1 MSSSSSASKICF
13 NPDCKETKSE
23 QWRKGWRLRTG
34 DFAELCDRC
43 SVAFEEVKFCEI
55 FHSELAGWR
64 KCESCGK
71 RVHCGCVA
79 SVHSFLLLDT
89 GGVECM
95 PCAKKNFYMAS
106 NQMWPSSFFL
116 PVTLPERL
124 KDISVKSWNQY
135 MASASVPGQ
144 WRPPPNLWN
153 TASAQSELHPRIP
166 YEVDRSNTVDS
177 IVVGDHKSACSH
189 EKKKVEDPSD
199 RIKIAALDRLANGNI
214 VLDTLSPLN
223 SFHRE
228 EGIADGLRDSR
239 HLTGENGPADMRK
252 GVVSEAGL
260 TNSVPGI
267 NFETHPSSSASI
279 SMQSSAGKDDPS
291 APLFGVSVSFPSSNG
306 TDDLSKVSGPL
317 PQHQAPPPSLAK
329 QFYGGSNNGTEPSA
343 EPQNQIRNGRLRA
356 EARGRN
362 QLLPRYWPRIT
373 DQELQQISGD
383 SNAVVTPLFEKMLS
397 ASDAGRI
404 GRLVLPKKCA
414 EAYFPPISQPEGLPL
429 KVQDAKGKEWVF
441 QFRFWPNNNSR
452 MYVLEGVT
460 PCIQS
465 MQLQAG
471 DTVTFS
477 RMEPEGKLVMGFRK
491 ASSAPSEQ
499 QDAHAPKNGSNIS
512 ASGKS
517 KASELSS
524 TPAFR
529 PSKGGAESNGN
540 SLMNQGSSANPDDA
554 WSKSGKAG
562 LVPKE
567 GAGKSSPSS
576 KRKTSTLGSKSKRLR
591 INNEDAMVLKL
602 TWEEAQGLLRPP
614 VKLEPSVVVIEGH
627 EFEEYEEPPVLG
639 KPTFFTTTASG
650 KKFQWVQCDSC
661 SKWRKLPADALVPAE
676 WHCSLNYSFDCER
689 ARCDA
694 PQELTTEQLE
704 GLISSNTAPSKK
716 KKLKEDSDGAEAS
729 EGLDTLANVAIL
741 GEGGSFPPSGQAAT
755 TRHPRHRPGCTCIVC
770 IQPPSGKGP
779 KHKQSCTCNVC
790 LTVKRRFRTL
800 MLRRE
805 KRQSEKD
812 AETTRK
818 KQVVKSPQK
827 QDPEEE
833 EPSSNRVDN
842 GTVSSKVTEGVNED
856 FRNEATSSPLKG
868 QIDLNIQPEREEEPS
883 PGSDSGSMLRLL
895 QDATDMYFRHKR
907 QVDLNV
913 NRESVVTQE
922 ESGARVEEK
931 PIEVGSKLDDEE
943 RDAVASISMSMLAS
957 TPATG

>member
-1 MSSSSSASKICF
+1 MSSSSSSASKICF

-23 QWRKGWRLRTG
+23 QWRKGWRLRMG
-34 DFAELCDRC
+34 EFAELCDRC
-43 SVAFEEVKFCEI
+43 SIAFEEVKFCEI
-55 FHSELAGWR
+55 FHSDMAGWR

-71 RVHCGCVA
+71 RVHCGCIA
-79 SVHSFLLLDT
+79 SVHTFLLLDT

-95 PCAKKNFYMAS
+95 PCAKKNFYMTS

-124 KDISVKSWNQY
+124 KDLSVKNWNQFA
-135 MASASVPGQ
+135 ASASVPGQ

-153 TASAQSELHPRIP
+153 TASGQSELHSRMP
-166 YEVDRSNTVDS
+166 YEIDRPNTVDS
-177 IVVGDHKSACSH
+177 MVVGDHISASGH
-189 EKKKVEDPSD
+189 EKKKIEDPSD
-199 RIKIAALDRLANGNI
+199 RIKIAALDRLAN
-214 VLDTLSPLN
+214 
-223 SFHRE
+223 
-228 EGIADGLRDSR
+228 
-239 HLTGENGPADMRK
+239 DMRK
-252 GVVSEAGL
+252 GVVPEAGL

-267 NFETHPSSSASI
+267 NFETHPSSSTSI
-279 SMQSSAGKDDPS
+279 SMQSSAPKDDPP
-291 APLFGVSVSFPSSNG
+291 APVFGVSVSFPSSNG
-306 TDDLSKVSGPL
+306 TDDLSMVSGSL
-317 PQHQAPPPSLAK
+317 PQHQPSPPSLAK
-329 QFYGGSNNGTEPSA
+329 QFSGGLNNGTEPSV

-373 DQELQQISGD
+373 DEELQQISGD
-383 SNAVVTPLFEKMLS
+383 SNSVITPLFEKMLS

-414 EAYFPPISQPEGLPL
+414 EAYFPSISQPEGLPL

-491 ASSAPSEQ
+491 ASSTPAE
-499 QDAHAPKNGSNIS
+499 QDAHALKNGNNIS
-512 ASGKS
+512 VSGKS

-524 TPAFR
+524 SLALRT
-529 PSKGGAESNGN
+529 SKGGAQLNSN
-540 SLMNQGSSANPDDA
+540 SLMNQGNAMDPDDA
-554 WSKSGKAG
+554 WSKPGKAG
-562 LVPKE
+562 SVPK
-567 GAGKSSPSS
+567 GVGSKSSLSN

-614 VKLEPSVVVIEGH
+614 KKLEPSIVVIEGH

-650 KKFQWVQCDSC
+650 RKIQWVQCDNC
-661 SKWRKLPADALVPAE
+661 CKWRKLPADALVPAE
-676 WHCSLNYSFDCER
+676 WHCSLNHSFDCER

-694 PQELTTEQLE
+694 PQELTVEQLE

-716 KKLKEDSDGAEAS
+716 KKVKEDSDGAEAS

-741 GEGGSFPPSGQAAT
+741 GEGGSFPSSGQAT

-805 KRQSEKD
+805 KRQSEKE

-818 KQVVKSPQK
+818 KQMIKLPQK
-827 QDPEEE
+827 QELEEE
-833 EPSSNRVDN
+833 EPSSNRVEN
-842 GTVSSKVTEGVNED
+842 GTESPKINEE

-883 PGSDSGSMLRLL
+883 PVSDSGSMLRLL
-895 QDATDMYFRHKR
+895 QDATDMYFRHQR
-907 QVDLNV
+907 SVDLNE
-913 NRESVVTQE
+913 NRESVATQIKPGV
-922 ESGARVEEK
+922 SVEEK
-931 PIEVGSKLDDEE
+931 PIEGSSKVDED
-943 RDAVASISMSMLAS
+943 RDAIVSISMSMLAS
-957 TPATG
+957 TPASG

>member
-1 MSSSSSASKICF
+1 MSSSSSSASKICF
-13 NPDCKETKSE
+13 NSDCKETKSE

-34 DFAELCDRC
+34 EFAELCDRC
-43 SVAFEEVKFCEI
+43 SAAFEEVRFCEV
-55 FHSELAGWR
+55 FHSDLAGWR

-71 RVHCGCVA
+71 RVHCGCIA
-79 SVHSFLLLDT
+79 SVHTFLLLDT

-95 PCAKKNFYMAS
+95 PCAKKSFYMAS

-124 KDISVKSWNQY
+124 KDLSVKNWNQFT
-135 MASASVPGQ
+135 ASASVPGQ

-153 TASAQSELHPRIP
+153 PASGQSELHSRMP
-166 YEVDRSNTVDS
+166 YEVDRPNTVDS
-177 IVVGDHKSACSH
+177 MVVGDHICASSH
-189 EKKKVEDPSD
+189 EKKKIEDPSD

-214 VLDTLSPLN
+214 VLDTLNPLN

-239 HLTGENGPADMRK
+239 RLTGENGPADMRK

-260 TNSVPGI
+260 ANSVPGI

-279 SMQSSAGKDDPS
+279 SMQSSAPKDDPS
-291 APLFGVSVSFPSSNG
+291 APHFGVPVSFPLSNG
-306 TDDLSKVSGPL
+306 TDDLSKVSGHL
-317 PQHQAPPPSLAK
+317 PQHQVTPPSLAK
-329 QFYGGSNNGTEPSA
+329 QFYGGSNNGMELSS

-383 SNAVVTPLFEKMLS
+383 SNSVITPLFEKMLS

-414 EAYFPPISQPEGLPL
+414 EAYFPSISQPEGLPL

-491 ASSAPSEQ
+491 ASSTPAE
-499 QDAHAPKNGSNIS
+499 QDAHAHKNGNTIS
-512 ASGKS
+512 VSGK
-517 KASELSS
+517 
-524 TPAFR
+524 
-529 PSKGGAESNGN
+529 N
-540 SLMNQGSSANPDDA
+540 DA
-554 WSKSGKAG
+554 WAKPGKAG
-562 LVPKE
+562 SVPKE
-567 GAGKSSPSS
+567 GAGSKSSLSN
-576 KRKTSTLGSKSKRLR
+576 KRKTSTIGSKSKRLR

-614 VKLEPSVVVIEGH
+614 TKLEPSIVVIEGH

-639 KPTFFTTTASG
+639 KPTFFTTTPSG
-650 KKFQWVQCDSC
+650 KKIQWVQCDSC

-676 WHCSLNYSFDCER
+676 WHCSLNSSFDGER

-694 PQELTTEQLE
+694 AQELTTEQLE
-704 GLISSNTAPSKK
+704 GLISSNTAPLKK
-716 KKLKEDSDGAEAS
+716 KKVKEESDGAEAS

-741 GEGGSFPPSGQAAT
+741 GEGGSFPPSGQAT

-805 KRQSEKD
+805 KRQSEKE

-818 KQVVKSPQK
+818 KQIIKLPEK
-827 QDPEEE
+827 QEQEHEEE
-833 EPSSNRVDN
+833 EPSNIRVDN
-842 GTVSSKVTEGVNED
+842 VTVSSKITEGVNED
-856 FRNEATSSPLKG
+856 LRNEATSSPLKG
-868 QIDLNIQPEREEEPS
+868 QIDLNIQPEREEESS
-883 PGSDSGSMLRLL
+883 PVSDSGSMLRLL
-895 QDATDMYFRHKR
+895 QDATDMYFRHQR
-907 QVDLNV
+907 SVDLNG
-913 NRESVVTQE
+913 NRDSVATQIE
-922 ESGARVEEK
+922 PVVSVKEK
-931 PIEVGSKLDDEE
+931 PIEGGSKLDEE
-943 RDAVASISMSMLAS
+943 RDAVVSISMSMLAS